1 MNLLRSFSALALIAV
16 LLFGVSCNEKK
27 PAKPAKNSAK
37 TEQSASQPMSIRYVD
52 EDSIMSNYIL
62 AKEINE
68 AMLRKQNQYDAAS
81 QQRGNELNK
90 FANSMQQKYKN
101 NGYLTEESF
110 NADQAKLQK
119 MQTDAENYLGGMQQR
134 MQNELAQSQAQLL
147 DSIDNYMK
155 IYAKEKGYDMV
166 IRKSAT
172 LYVDER
178 FDVTDEV
185 IEGLNK
191 RYNKVSNK

>member
-1 MNLLRSFSALALIAV
+1 
-16 LLFGVSCNEKK
+16 
-27 PAKPAKNSAK
+27 
-37 TEQSASQPMSIRYVD
+37 
-52 EDSIMSNYIL
+52 
-62 AKEINE
+62 
-68 AMLRKQNQYDAAS
+68 
-81 QQRGNELNK
+81 
-90 FANSMQQKYKN
+90 
-101 NGYLTEESF
+101 
-110 NADQAKLQK
+110 
-119 MQTDAENYLGGMQQR
+119 

-191 RYNKVSNK
+191 RYNKVSEK